1 MDFWELMRVE
11 ASHWYWSFPLM
22 FTFII
27 CNKKLRFYCDF
38 CHQKVLKKNC
48 QHFLVNKK
56 HGWRFLY
63 NLDEV
68 QDPFLTFF
76 SYNGGSFFIDFLSR
90 TKLLMHWKCF
100 GSILKQVFYSLF
112 SSISTQSV
120 INQNHVFVVM
130 SKRKHGRSGASTVE
144 EDIDFAMNRGI
155 SKQRK
160 RKCHYS
166 ILLWYNARRELYF
179 PNLRTLF
186 KKIAQKLDFWP

>member
-1 MDFWELMRVE
+1 MWRRRNSISYTLCLARRKWGSSRPLGCLFRWWEGLVFSVIIHANRRFFEGAGKVFALDFVELMRVE
-11 ASHWYWSFPLM
+11 ASQWKCGPPLM

-48 QHFLVNKK
+48 QPFLVNKK

-112 SSISTQSV
+112 SSISTQSAV
-120 INQNHVFVVM
+120 LAMPKVVQ
-130 SKRKHGRSGASTVE
+130 A
-144 EDIDFAMNRGI
+144 
-155 SKQRK
+155 
-160 RKCHYS
+160 
-166 ILLWYNARRELYF
+166 L
-179 PNLRTLF
+179 
-186 KKIAQKLDFWP
+186 